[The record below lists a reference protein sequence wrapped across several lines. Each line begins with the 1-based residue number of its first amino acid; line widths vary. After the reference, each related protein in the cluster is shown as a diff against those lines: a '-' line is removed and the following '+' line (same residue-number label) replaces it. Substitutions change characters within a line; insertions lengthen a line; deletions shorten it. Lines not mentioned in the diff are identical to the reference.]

1 MGVFGVPVALVFVDD
16 DTGRAMAYAPPVVVI
31 RTAFQD
37 RAATVRTLR
46 DGLAMVDAIAS
57 DQWDDAAVTVR
68 RLQEVAVET
77 LRRAG
82 MIGLDGS
89 RRDSA
94 HSTTPRQVA
103 HSWARRATAKTVA
116 GLGVLPRGLFHSLP
130 SFPRAPVKVGRN
142 FLALLTNLWV
152 V

>member
-103 HSWARRATAKTVA
+103 HSWARRATGKPLRAS
-116 GLGVLPRGLFHSLP
+116 GYFLGAFFIRCRAFPEPRSKWAEIFWLS
-130 SFPRAPVKVGRN
+130 
-142 FLALLTNLWV
+142 
-152 V
+152 